1 MPACCSN
8 DAFDA
13 ETGVDRSK
21 PESFVNVTGNR
32 PAVFAAAVAFFMA
45 GVALLGRFIGGA
57 QDPRIGTM
65 LGLAIACGYVYQGP
79 PFRCVAWQAVLVW

>member
-1 MPACCSN
+1 
-8 DAFDA
+8 
-13 ETGVDRSK
+13 VDRCK

-32 PAVFAAAVAFFMA
+32 AVVLAAAVGFFVG

-57 QDPRIGTM
+57 QDPRIGVM

-79 PFRCVAWQAVLVW
+79 PFRWVA